1 MDDRNNRYDENV
13 ETFAELQVAET
24 RLFNVTGNFWV
35 DALILSIVPW
45 LLVGLESNK
54 RLKFVW
60 WKACLVG
67 LAALL
72 LANFSFGNL
81 LGIGTDYKDKY
92 FTLVDD
98 VKVIKS
104 DMDSTKTKLKKVEK
118 AKKDAITDYEFQL
131 KSLKLQLK
139 ESEAYGKLSDEEKA
153 SKKAEEERIKKE
165 AEKES
170 KEIEKKLKAEK
181 EKAKKEELKK
191 SYTSWIKSQFSAWDG
206 SCTLLKNEIKANLED
221 PDSFKHVESVYWEQ
235 SDYKTVV
242 VKTTF
247 RCKNVYGAVVT
258 NTAKCTLVRDG
269 NGAIVE
275 NFSVSW

>member
-81 LGIGTDYKDKY
+81 LGIGTDYKAKY
-92 FTLVDD
+92 METLE
-98 VKVIKS
+98 KYEKLE
-104 DMDSTKTKLKKVEK
+104 TKFN
-118 AKKDAITDYEFQL
+118 DYENKVSEYQS
-131 KSLKLQLK
+131 KVDKL
-139 ESEAYGKLSDEEKA
+139 
-153 SKKAEEERIKKE
+153 E
-165 AEKES
+165 AEKDDKKVVI
-170 KEIEKKLKAEK
+170 KETEKVTPKPTKKPTQKPTKKPVVKKTYNFGPGRYAVGSDIKAATYDIVCVSGSGNVIAHDNGFMNSVNLIMSTVTDDLYISNYKNAKLNKGATLQLEGVTVKLIEK
-181 EKAKKEELKK
+181 
-191 SYTSWIKSQFSAWDG
+191 
-206 SCTLLKNEIKANLED
+206 
-221 PDSFKHVESVYWEQ
+221 
-235 SDYKTVV
+235 
-242 VKTTF
+242 
-247 RCKNVYGAVVT
+247 
-258 NTAKCTLVRDG
+258 
-269 NGAIVE
+269 
-275 NFSVSW
+275 